1 MTTYCVVHSTHTQG
15 RNLPSSV
22 ADPYNLER
30 IQIQDLKNFVTD
42 LKPGQT
48 LIRIR
53 NLAKTKKDP
62 DPEKK
67 KKLLSFHNQCMFIL
81 LNCHFFL
88 YIII

>member
-22 ADPYNLER
+22 AEPYNLER

-67 KKLLSFHNQCMFIL
+67 EIVIISQSVYV
-81 LNCHFFL
+81 
-88 YIII
+88 YIT

>member
-48 LIRIR
+48 LIQIR

-67 KKLLSFHNQCMFIL
+67 EIVIISQSVYV
-81 LNCHFFL
+81 
-88 YIII
+88 YIT